1 MRRRKVRNAKG
12 LLRRT
17 EHNRIVNEARDDQTR
32 QRKFERSFESRDLPD
47 SEAARADASD
57 GGRCVRKIE
66 IRLDAGYHRERR
78 ERLIRQAAVGLSG
91 TLKRILWG
99 IFRGEDRRE
108 RIRLSGVPKTAY
120 FWGLEKL
127 LKLFCGQ

>member
-1 MRRRKVRNAKG
+1 MRRRKVRNEKW

-17 EHNRIVNEARDDQTR
+17 ERNRIANEARDDQTR

-47 SEAARADASD
+47 SEAAWADASD
-57 GGRCVRKIE
+57 GGRCVRKIV

-99 IFRGEDRRE
+99 IFRGEDRHE
-108 RIRLSGVPKTAY
+108 RIRLSGVPKATY

>member
-1 MRRRKVRNAKG
+1 MKGVRRSLTVEG
-12 LLRRT
+12 LNL
-17 EHNRIVNEARDDQTR
+17 
-32 QRKFERSFESRDLPD
+32 
-47 SEAARADASD
+47 
-57 GGRCVRKIE
+57 
-66 IRLDAGYHRERR
+66 

-108 RIRLSGVPKTAY
+108 RIKLSGVPKTTY

>member
-12 LLRRT
+12 LLRQT
-17 EHNRIVNEARDDQTR
+17 EHNRIANEARDDQTR

-57 GGRCVRKIE
+57 GERCVRKIE
-66 IRLDAGYHRERR
+66 IRLDADYHRERR

-108 RIRLSGVPKTAY
+108 RIRLSGVPKATY

>member
-1 MRRRKVRNAKG
+1 MRRRKVRNARG

-17 EHNRIVNEARDDQTR
+17 EHNRIANEARDDQTR

-57 GGRCVRKIE
+57 GERCVRKIE
-66 IRLDAGYHRERR
+66 IRLDADYHRERR

-108 RIRLSGVPKTAY
+108 RIRLSGVPKATY

>member
-1 MRRRKVRNAKG
+1 MNGKEAALVRRAER
-12 LLRRT
+12 
-17 EHNRIVNEARDDQTR
+17 NRIANEARDDQTR

-47 SEAARADASD
+47 SEAARADAWD
-57 GGRCVRKIE
+57 GGRCVRKIV
-66 IRLDAGYHRERR
+66 ILLDAGYHRERR

-108 RIRLSGVPKTAY
+108 RIELSGVPKATY

>member
-1 MRRRKVRNAKG
+1 MRRRKVRNARG

-17 EHNRIVNEARDDQTR
+17 EHNRIANEARDDQTR

-108 RIRLSGVPKTAY
+108 RIKLSGVPKTTY
-120 FWGLEKL
+120 LWGSETL

>member
-1 MRRRKVRNAKG
+1 MRRRKVRNAKE

-17 EHNRIVNEARDDQTR
+17 EHNRIANEARDDQTR

-47 SEAARADASD
+47 SAAARADASD
-57 GGRCVRKIE
+57 GGRCVRKIV

-108 RIRLSGVPKTAY
+108 RIELSGVPKATY

-127 LKLFCGQ
+127 LKLFCAQ

>member
-1 MRRRKVRNAKG
+1 MRRRKVRNARG

-17 EHNRIVNEARDDQTR
+17 EHNRIANEARDDQTR

-57 GGRCVRKIE
+57 GGRCVRKLE
-66 IRLDAGYHRERR
+66 ICLDADYRRERR

-108 RIRLSGVPKTAY
+108 RIELSGVPKATY

-127 LKLFCGQ
+127 LKLFCG

>member
-17 EHNRIVNEARDDQTR
+17 EHNRIANETRDDQTR

-57 GGRCVRKIE
+57 GERCVRKIE
-66 IRLDAGYHRERR
+66 IRLDADYHRERR

-108 RIRLSGVPKTAY
+108 RIRLSGVPKATY

>member
-12 LLRRT
+12 LLRRA
-17 EHNRIVNEARDDQTR
+17 ERNRIANEARDDQTR
-32 QRKFERSFESRDLPD
+32 QRKFERAFESRDLPD

-66 IRLDAGYHRERR
+66 IRLDSGYHRERR

-99 IFRGEDRRE
+99 IFRGFRRPH
-108 RIRLSGVPKTAY
+108 ISGGWKN
-120 FWGLEKL
+120 
-127 LKLFCGQ
+127 C

>member
-17 EHNRIVNEARDDQTR
+17 EHNRIANEARDDQTR
-32 QRKFERSFESRDLPD
+32 QRKFERAFESRDLPD

-66 IRLDAGYHRERR
+66 ICLDADYHRERR

-108 RIRLSGVPKTAY
+108 RIELSGVPKATY

-127 LKLFCGQ
+127 LKLFCAQ